1 MFNKKAIAAF
11 AAVVTLASGIAFAV
25 PAAASNDTK
34 VQKNGTEESVKLSPL
49 ETLKNRVNGSRLLKS
64 EIDEILK
71 YVSKNESKVTGH
83 GDDNA
88 LVVKHVDDMIV
99 KYRARHLDVIG
110 LHDLATNMRNA
121 KDFKSAGKIFYGSK
135 DERNK
140 AQSAYVNG
148 KAALAKKAE
157 DEGLTLVANKIK
169 ESNYSSLASLENLLN
184 ESEKY
189 AKEDLIKQAK
199 AKNFHFTAKLISK
212 SATFSGARALF
223 NEAQKTITDSAIKG
237 MADLGISEEDFLKA
251 LKARGKTATPS
262 QVELFRKELQRR
274 RATQEKSYTD
284 AVELAQLAKLVGT
297 LPSNE
302 KAAIAKFLAVVES
315 FGNKPF
321 SELTTAEANQAAAAA
336 VELNNKL
343 SENLKRS
350 IKDYKE
356 QKEDLIKQMDDQ
368 GFHFIANLIRNSKK
382 SRLVSFENLISEAKK
397 SKNNN
402 SPKNPGAGDIP
413 SAPSSPA
420 PAPDQS
426 EGSAA
431 GQYAGKSSDKAAG
444 QSAGKSSD
452 KAAGQS
458 VDKAPAAPSVSDSD
472 ATSNA
477 SSKTGLAKS
486 ESSSK
491 PAQTKAVVPA
501 APKSVEDL
509 KPEVN
514 GKITVG
520 NNNVAK
526 AGEPNRVTV
535 HVDDARFNAELKEKG
550 SVKAYAF
557 IYSTPKLLR
566 SVDGSDYVT
575 VKLGSD
581 GVASF
586 DAKFPDGYSGKHTVV
601 LVDEK
606 GNQLAWTNITVVN
619 NAVKTSV
626 TTAASNVN
634 ALPATGSSVV
644 LAVFAVVAFVAA
656 GFTLRK
662 VRR

>member
-25 PAAASNDTK
+25 PAVASNDPK
-34 VQKNGTEESVKLSPL
+34 VQKNGTEESAKLSPL
-49 ETLKNRVNGSRLLKS
+49 DTLKKRVNGSRLLKS

-110 LHDLATNMRNA
+110 LHKLANEMRNA
-121 KDFKSAGKIFYGSK
+121 KGFNSANEIFYGSK
-135 DERNK
+135 NERNK

-157 DEGLTLVANKIK
+157 DEGLTLIANKIK

-223 NEAQKTITDSAIKG
+223 NEAQKTITDSAIKVIV
-237 MADLGISEEDFLKA
+237 DLGTSEEDFLEY
-251 LKARGKTATPS
+251 LKKVGKTATPS
-262 QVELFRKELQRR
+262 QIELFRKESQKR
-274 RATQEKSYTD
+274 RAAQEKSYTD
-284 AVELAQLAKLVGT
+284 AVELAQIANAGMFT
-297 LPSNE
+297 ATGGE
-302 KAAIAKFLAVVES
+302 KAAIAKFLAVVNS
-315 FGNKPF
+315 FGNKTF
-321 SELTTAEANQAAAAA
+321 EKFNTAEANRAGAAA
-336 VELNNKL
+336 VEFNNKI
-343 SENLKRS
+343 SVNLKNA
-350 IKDYKE
+350 IKNYKE
-356 QKEDLIKQMDDQ
+356 EKEKLAKLAEDEDLS
-368 GFHFIANLIRNSKK
+368 FIANLIRNSKK

-402 SPKNPGAGDIP
+402 SPKNPGAENIP
-413 SAPSSPA
+413 SVPSSPN
-420 PAPDQS
+420 QS
-426 EGSAA
+426 EGSSDS
-431 GQYAGKSSDKAAG
+431 KS
-444 QSAGKSSD
+444 
-452 KAAGQS
+452 AGQS
-458 VDKAPAAPSVSDSD
+458 VEKAPAAPAGPD
-472 ATSNA
+472 ANVTSKT

-486 ESSSK
+486 ESATKTESATKS
-491 PAQTKAVVPA
+491 AQTKAVVPA
-501 APKSVEDL
+501 APKTVNDL
-509 KPEVN
+509 KPEVK
-514 GKITVG
+514 GKITVS

-526 AGEPNRVTV
+526 AGVSNRVTV

-581 GVASF
+581 GVPYF